1 MDHLRQK
8 MQKDALECVCVC
20 VLKLKVGEVQTGI
33 LFPALKTYPI
43 WMTFF
48 VLWGNKE
55 ILIKSRLSLLEHGLW
70 WDELFCWT
78 VYSKGFTSVNIA
90 YDYAEHVR
98 VEKNSIWLKAVPGTF
113 LPCILKMSFLTC
125 SSYRSVVSQLLWSW
139 ESHNV
144 KVTVVAYRAGGMHGA
159 DHSTHALIASKNL
172 NLNFKHAPGAF
183 DS

>member
-1 MDHLRQK
+1 MND
-8 MQKDALECVCVC
+8 
-20 VLKLKVGEVQTGI
+20 
-33 LFPALKTYPI
+33 
-43 WMTFF
+43 F
-48 VLWGNKE
+48 VLSGNKE

-98 VEKNSIWLKAVPGTF
+98 VEKNRIWLKAVPGTF

-144 KVTVVAYRAGGMHGA
+144 EVTVVQSGWDARGGSFCTCVNCDKKLKNKLKACPRCVWVNMGA
-159 DHSTHALIASKNL
+159 EKVV
-172 NLNFKHAPGAF
+172 
-183 DS
+183 

>member
-1 MDHLRQK
+1 MND
-8 MQKDALECVCVC
+8 
-20 VLKLKVGEVQTGI
+20 
-33 LFPALKTYPI
+33 
-43 WMTFF
+43 F
-48 VLWGNKE
+48 VLSGNKE

-98 VEKNSIWLKAVPGTF
+98 VEKNRIWLKAVPGTF